1 MNIKVI
7 LFGMVFSVLA
17 TTSSVFSMEDAL
29 GARMGQ
35 LAALNGQQYD
45 DPNRIEG
52 FINDYEQWMRDCDN
66 LVGDQRERMIQRLF
80 DGGESLSKH
89 VYGAL
94 RHGDG
99 REQRPRERYLG
110 FARRLIGDLWKL
122 MEIFDAPFPK
132 QRRVELAARIRNWST
147 IVRDHLVG
155 GAKDKAALQLAKV
168 LTFIPEIR
176 DENDDP
182 WAQDILTAL
191 TNLTSW
197 WPECAAERFGA
208 QASLGQAARVLV
220 EPWNQFTEQVLL
232 ELSNFV
238 EFWTVGDGFSKIDRT
253 HQSIEQALNRGNA
266 ENNLINA
273 LDEGAGS
280 FVDQLRDIRE
290 THRED

>member
-1 MNIKVI
+1 MNVKVI

-45 DPNRIEG
+45 DPNKIEG
-52 FINDYEQWMRDCDN
+52 FIDDYEQWMRDCDN
-66 LVGDQRERMIQRLF
+66 FVGREREQMIKRLF
-80 DGGESLSKH
+80 NGGESLSKH

-99 REQRPRERYLG
+99 REQRPRERYLD
-110 FARRLIGDLWKL
+110 FACRLIDDLWKL
-122 MEIFDAPFPK
+122 MEIFNAPFPK
-132 QRRVELAARIRNWST
+132 QRCVELAARVRNWST
-147 IVRDHLVG
+147 IVRDNLKSN
-155 GAKDKAALQLAKV
+155 AKDKAALQLAKV

-176 DENDDP
+176 DEHDDS

-197 WPECAAERFGA
+197 WPERATRHFDA
-208 QASLGQAARVLV
+208 QANLGQAARVLV

-232 ELSNFV
+232 ELSNTV

-253 HQSIEQALNRGNA
+253 HQSIEQALNRGDA
-266 ENNLINA
+266 EDDLINA
-273 LDEGAGS
+273 LDKKAGD
-280 FVDQLRDIRE
+280 FVFQLRDIRE
-290 THRED
+290 NLR